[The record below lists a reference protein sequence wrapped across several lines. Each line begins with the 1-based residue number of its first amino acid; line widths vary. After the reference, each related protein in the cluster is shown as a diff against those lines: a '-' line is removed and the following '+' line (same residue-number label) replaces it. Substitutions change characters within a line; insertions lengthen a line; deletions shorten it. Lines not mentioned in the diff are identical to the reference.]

1 MKFIKTYFILFIL
14 VLCLPIFVSAG
25 SLQFNQP
32 EKVSNTSYKFTVTV
46 QDINLNTLSGK
57 INITNGSI
65 SNIVMSSGWVSK
77 TGNSNSFYFY
87 RNGVSTGNYTIATVY
102 VTMTGN
108 SEYKISDVNYGV
120 HKCTKD
126 IYGTYFD
133 AVGNVVDQNA
143 FQSSCG
149 KSKDATL
156 KSLSLSSGTLSPS
169 FSSSLEIYS
178 ATVENSVGAMTFYP
192 VTNHGKAK
200 VISGTNCALK
210 VGMNTCKLVVQAE
223 AGNTKTYSITVIRK
237 NSNTG
242 SWTASNDA
250 SIKNLTISNGTLTSA
265 FSSSK
270 TEYDIKVGKDVNQ
283 IVFSF
288 VMNSNGQSMKSDPC
302 RITPDTSRCKL
313 TVTAEDGVSTK
324 TYSFRILHEGSTSGS
339 SNNGVDNTTEGNTA
353 VSKPNKNE
361 NNNNNNIDNPITNE
375 NSSSSSQNNQQNV
388 TVEIDKEENA
398 ISNNEGAHEEQES
411 NNYSENKEQTVVI
424 PIINKEINAT
434 YFYCGMAVVTLIL
447 GFVLGFVLSKI
458 LKRIVHKK

>member
-14 VLCLPIFVSAG
+14 ALCLPLFVNAG
-25 SLQFNQP
+25 SLHFNQP

-108 SEYKISDVNYGV
+108 SEYKISDVNYGI

-223 AGNTKTYSITVIRK
+223 AGNTKTYTITVVRK

-324 TYSFRILHEGSTSGS
+324 TYSFRILHEGS

-361 NNNNNNIDNPITNE
+361 NNNNNNNANIDNPITND

-388 TVEIDKEENA
+388 TGEIDKEENA
-398 ISNNEGAHEEQES
+398 ISDNEGTHEEQES